1 VPNPNYD
8 PNLRGVLFKNPP
20 GENPRA
26 PQYRGSCVINN
37 VDYNVSGWIQTSKK
51 SGDKFMSLK
60 FEPKGEGKLSRT
72 GEPQRQPTK
81 AAAQPQLTE
90 DNWDRFDDTPF

>member
-1 VPNPNYD
+1 VPNPIYD
-8 PNLRGVLFKNPP
+8 PNMRGVLFRNDKTGNDKRPD
-20 GENPRA
+20 
-26 PQYRGSCVINN
+26 YRGSCVINN
-37 VDYNVSGWIQTSKK
+37 VDMNVSGWIMTSKK

-72 GEPQRQPTK
+72 NEPTK
-81 AAAQPQLTE
+81 TVAQPQLTE